1 MSFRK
6 RLLYFFLIALV
17 LAGLDA
23 LCAPFVIAHGLRY
36 WIGWSAQKHRL
47 VAEMGEIEA
56 PFLGAV
62 TIRNLRLRS
71 VPGMAIEVEFRAATV
86 AVDFNIRGWLFR
98 KRAHLLSS
106 FSAEHCSGKISV
118 SPRAAAPKLDWRLLA
133 QLLPDNFR
141 FEHFDFD
148 LATATTASRF
158 RGLVLN
164 ASAIES
170 GRFLAREISV
180 TSPVL
185 RQTFANLRGS
195 TSWEAGHLT
204 IAGIPLVPGLDLEAL
219 TIDLSRLARRR
230 LGLDLHLDTYGG
242 TLRAS
247 FQGRTGEK
255 FTFDVAGSAANI
267 SLAQFSRAIGFLEP
281 VTGAVRASKFTFR
294 GNPGEF
300 LDATASVWIELTD
313 FVWRERRAE
322 NVMLG
327 ATYYDRRLEVEQLY
341 VRQRHNELTVNGE
354 LLWPKKADR
363 WARPPFRCQLNASI
377 PDLNGFAQFFG
388 ATTGDFSGALFAE
401 GEIDSL
407 APEAH
412 GRLGLRG
419 KEVKYRGVA
428 LDSLGAVFQLKGTE
442 ATVESMEV
450 RHAQDFVRGQGSFDL
465 ATGHRFGGRLTGAI
479 DDLSAYAALLPPAWR
494 SSKIGGGVTFDWS
507 GDGTLAA
514 HSGTMQVF
522 AHGLQ
527 LPVAPLRLPLDVT
540 LEGTYSPQD
549 VFFRTFRLAS
559 EQVSLGAFLLL
570 GENFVELQ
578 GLQMSLDGVPR
589 ISGTL
594 FLPFSFGQ
602 WRRSGSLLAA
612 LDEGQK
618 FDVDLVVDH
627 LDLARLLG
635 VLGEE
640 SNATGTLDGKLAA
653 FGPLRSLQLTTSWR
667 LENLGP
673 ATAKNVIDLQG
684 RFEDGRADVEAK
696 AVCGVSEPMT
706 LQAWLPLLLEKE
718 RFATGKVIDPAE
730 QFLLKIDCPAL
741 FVETLPNEWRGGA
754 EWGCL
759 SGGIAFSNTFSTPTI
774 SGAAQ
779 IMDARFI
786 PPPPW
791 PELRDLAMRIRF
803 TNTEAVVERLQFQ
816 INSLP
821 ISLRGRLTASPSSF
835 ALTLTPAGEAIALAD
850 TPPSGANLS
859 TVRILG
865 EGASAIGERR
875 LQEAVVRGRPASDL
889 LSLTISAGADN
900 AALAQATYF
909 FSPHSSAAS
918 PLLLRLLS
926 PDEAT
931 ALHFG
936 RAPSPSTFR

>member
-6 RLLYFFLIALV
+6 RLLYFLLIALV
-17 LAGLDA
+17 LAALDA
-23 LCAPFVIAHGLRY
+23 LCAPFLIARGLRY
-36 WIGWSAQKHRL
+36 WISWSAQKHHL
-47 VAEMGEIEA
+47 VAEMEEVEA

-62 TIRNLRLRS
+62 TIRNLHIRS
-71 VPGMAIEVEFRAATV
+71 ARGTASEVEFRAATV
-86 AVDFNIRGWLFR
+86 AVDLNIRGWLFR
-98 KRAHLLSS
+98 KRAHLLRS
-106 FSAEHCSGKISV
+106 FSAEHLSGKINV
-118 SPRAAAPKLDWRLLA
+118 SARAAAPKLDWHLLA

-148 LATATTASRF
+148 LTTATTASRF
-158 RGLVLN
+158 RGVVLS

-185 RQTFANLRGS
+185 RRKFANLRGA
-195 TSWEAGHLT
+195 TSWEGSHLT

-219 TIDLSRLARRR
+219 TIDLSHLARRR

-247 FQGRTGEK
+247 FHGRTGEK
-255 FTFDVAGSAANI
+255 FTIDVAGSAANI
-267 SLAQFSRAIGFLEP
+267 SLAQFSQAIGFLEP

-313 FVWRERRAE
+313 FAWRDRRAE

-327 ATYYDRRLEVEQLY
+327 ATYYDRRLEVDQLY
-341 VRQRHNELTVNGE
+341 VRQRHNELTANGE
-354 LLWPKKADR
+354 LLWPKKADG
-363 WARPPFRCQLNASI
+363 WTRPPFRCQLNASI

-388 ATTGDFSGALFAE
+388 ATTGDLSGALFVE

-428 LDSLGAVFQLKGTE
+428 LDSLGAAFQLKGTE
-442 ATVESMEV
+442 ATVENLEV
-450 RHAQDFVRGQGSFDL
+450 RHAHDFMRGQGSFDL
-465 ATGHRFGGRLTGAI
+465 ATGHRFAARLTGAI
-479 DDLSAYAALLPPAWR
+479 DDLSAYAALLPQGWQ

-507 GDGTLAA
+507 GDGTLVA
-514 HSGTMQVF
+514 HSGTMQFF

-549 VFFRTFRLAS
+549 VFFRTFKLAS

-618 FDVDLVVDH
+618 FDVDLAVDH
-627 LDLARLLG
+627 LDLARLFG

-640 SNATGTLDGKLAA
+640 STATGVLDGKLAA

-667 LENLGP
+667 LQNLGP
-673 ATAKNVIDLQG
+673 AAAQNGIDLQG
-684 RFEDGRADVEAK
+684 RYEDGRADVQAK
-696 AVCGVSEPMT
+696 AIFGVSEPVT
-706 LQAWLPLLLEKE
+706 LQAWLPLLLEKD
-718 RFATGKVIDPAE
+718 RFVPWKVINPAE

-741 FVETLPNEWRGGA
+741 FLATLPNEWRWGA
-754 EWGCL
+754 ERGL
-759 SGGIAFSNTFSTPTI
+759 VSGSIAFSNTPRAPTI
-774 SGAAQ
+774 DGDAQ
-779 IMDARFI
+779 ILDAHFI

-791 PELRDLAMRIRF
+791 PELRDLAARIRF
-803 TNTEAVVERLQFQ
+803 ASTEAVIEAFQFQ
-816 INSLP
+816 VDAKP
-821 ISLRGRLTASPSSF
+821 IRLRGRLTASPSSF
-835 ALTLTPAGEAIALAD
+835 TLTLVPAGDAIALANA
-850 TPPSGANLS
+850 PPSGANLS
-859 TVRILG
+859 TVRMLG

-875 LQEAVVRGRPASDL
+875 LQEAVVRGRPAYDL
-889 LSLTISAGADN
+889 LSLTISSGAER
-900 AALAQATYF
+900 AAPSQATYF
-909 FSPHSSAAS
+909 FSPRSSSAS
-918 PLLLRLLS
+918 PLLLLV
-926 PDEAT
+926 PEQ
-931 ALHFG
+931 ALQ
-936 RAPSPSTFR
+936 FR

>member
-1 MSFRK
+1 
-6 RLLYFFLIALV
+6 
-17 LAGLDA
+17 
-23 LCAPFVIAHGLRY
+23 
-36 WIGWSAQKHRL
+36 
-47 VAEMGEIEA
+47 
-56 PFLGAV
+56 
-62 TIRNLRLRS
+62 
-71 VPGMAIEVEFRAATV
+71 
-86 AVDFNIRGWLFR
+86 
-98 KRAHLLSS
+98 
-106 FSAEHCSGKISV
+106 
-118 SPRAAAPKLDWRLLA
+118 LDWHLLA

-141 FEHFDFD
+141 FEHLNFD
-148 LATATTASRF
+148 LTTATTVSHF
-158 RGLVLN
+158 RGVMLN

-180 TSPVL
+180 TSPLL
-185 RQTFANLRGS
+185 RQTFSNLRGA

-219 TIDLSRLARRR
+219 AIDLSHLTRRR
-230 LGLDLHLDTYGG
+230 LGIDLRLDTYGG

-255 FTFDVAGSAANI
+255 FTIDVAGSAANI
-267 SLAQFSRAIGFLEP
+267 SLAQFSQAIGFLEP

-300 LDATASVWIELTD
+300 LDATASVWIELSD

-327 ATYYDRRLEVEQLY
+327 ATYYDRRLEVDQLY

-354 LLWPKKADR
+354 LLWPKKTGE
-363 WARPPFRCQLNASI
+363 WTRPPFRCQLNASI

-428 LDSLGAVFQLKGTE
+428 LDSLGAAFQLKGSE
-442 ATVESMEV
+442 ATVESLEV

-465 ATGHRFGGRLTGAI
+465 ATGHRFAGRLTGAI
-479 DDLSAYAALLPPAWR
+479 DDLSAYAALLPQAWR

-514 HSGTMQVF
+514 HSGTMQFF

-549 VFFRTFRLAS
+549 VFFRTFKLAS

-594 FLPFSFGQ
+594 FLPVRFGQ
-602 WRRSGSLLAA
+602 WRRSGSLLTA

-618 FDVDLVVDH
+618 FDVDLAVDH
-627 LDLARLLG
+627 LDVARLLS

-640 SNATGTLDGKLAA
+640 STATGMLNGQLAA

-673 ATAKNVIDLQG
+673 APAKNVIDLQG
-684 RFEDGRADVEAK
+684 RYESGRADVEAK
-696 AVCGVSEPMT
+696 AIFGVSEPVT
-706 LQAWLPLLLEKE
+706 LQAWLPLLLEKD
-718 RFATGKVIDPAE
+718 RFVTGKVINPAE

-741 FVETLPNEWRGGA
+741 FLETLPNEWRWGAERGLASGRITLSSTLRAPTINGGA
-754 EWGCL
+754 
-759 SGGIAFSNTFSTPTI
+759 
-774 SGAAQ
+774 Q
-779 IMDARFI
+779 ILNACFI

-791 PELRDLAMRIRF
+791 PELRDLAARLRF
-803 TNTEAVVERLQFQ
+803 ENAEALVESLQFQ
-816 INSLP
+816 VNAKP
-821 ISLRGRLTASPSSF
+821 VRLRGRFTTNPSAFS
-835 ALTLTPAGEAIALAD
+835 LTLAPTGDSIALAD
-850 TPPSGANLS
+850 APPGGANLA
-859 TVRILG
+859 TVRVYG
-865 EGASAIGERR
+865 EGRSAAEPLLR
-875 LQEAVVRGRPASDL
+875 EALVRGGVDASSCSVTITSQVEPAAPVQ
-889 LSLTISAGADN
+889 T
-900 AALAQATYF
+900 TYF
-909 FSPHSSAAS
+909 LSPPAEDAR
-918 PLLLRLLS
+918 PLLLRVVPPQDAAVFQLAVRK
-926 PDEAT
+926 PEPA
-931 ALHFG
+931 
-936 RAPSPSTFR
+936 FR